1 MSVRTAPLAVLTLFV
16 THLAH
21 SAPAELTGR
30 WEAALR
36 YEGTPAAVK
45 YSRLNIEA
53 KDSAYTASFQWL
65 QFEGSAKG
73 DVLQLRCTS
82 PAGIHGEP
90 CGELT
95 LRRNRKGLE
104 GSGTLYGLR
113 ASIIAERPAVAPAGP
128 AALHTFEPRLF
139 HLQFSDAPAPVL
151 RIFPGDTV
159 RTRTLDAAGRD
170 EHEVNRSPAGNPQT
184 GPFYIEGA
192 MPGDTL
198 VVHFKR
204 IRPNRDTARI
214 YSNVVLV
221 GAFEP
226 AYVHGLKLVDN
237 WNGTWK
243 LDRHKGTASLMQPSD
258 KLKDFTVKLD
268 PMMGGVGVAPPDGQ
282 AISTTDLGA
291 FGGNLDYQGIRE
303 GTTLHLPV
311 FTRGALLFLGD
322 GHAMQGAGELPGQG
336 LETSMDVEFTIRV
349 IENETLGQPW
359 AEDDRFV
366 MVMGIAGS
374 LTESLQRATTGLTRW
389 LEKRYQLNSAEIAMV
404 LGTSIDY
411 DIAEIVDP
419 HIHVVAK
426 ISKDVLAQIRPA
438 PLEDRN

>member
-1 MSVRTAPLAVLTLFV
+1 MSARTVSLALLILSV
-16 THLAH
+16 THAAH
-21 SAPAELTGR
+21 AAPAELTGR
-30 WEAALR
+30 WEASLR
-36 YEGTPAAVK
+36 YAGTPEAVK

-53 KDSAYTASFQWL
+53 KGSAYSASFQWL
-65 QFEGSAKG
+65 QFEGTAKG
-73 DVLQLRCTS
+73 DALLLRCTS
-82 PAGIHGEP
+82 PAGLHGEP

-95 LRRNRKGLE
+95 LRQKGKGLE
-104 GSGTLYGLR
+104 GSGTLYGLK
-113 ASIIAERPAVAPAGP
+113 ASIVAGRPAVAPAGAP
-128 AALHTFEPRLF
+128 TVHTFEPQSF

-159 RTRTLDAAGRD
+159 RTWTLDAAGRD
-170 EHEVNRSPAGNPQT
+170 EHEINRAPAGNPQT

-243 LDRHKGTASLMQPSD
+243 LDRDKGTASLMQPSP
-258 KLKDFTVKLD
+258 KLKDLTVKLD

-282 AISTTDLGA
+282 SISTSDLGA

-303 GTTLHLPV
+303 GTTLYLPV
-311 FTRGALLFLGD
+311 FSRGALLFLGD
-322 GHAMQGAGELPGQG
+322 GHALQGAGELPGQG
-336 LETSMDVEFTIRV
+336 LETSMDVEFTVRV

-366 MVMGIAGS
+366 MVMGIGGS

-389 LEKRYQLNSAEIAMV
+389 LEKRYELNSAEIAMV

-419 HIHVVAK
+419 HINVVAR
-426 ISKDVLAQIRPA
+426 IPKDVLEQISASR
-438 PLEDRN
+438 

>member
-1 MSVRTAPLAVLTLFV
+1 MTARTAPLAFLTL
-16 THLAH
+16 LA
-21 SAPAELTGR
+21 SQVAFSVPAELTGR

-53 KDSAYTASFQWL
+53 KDSAYTASFQWM

-95 LRRNRKGLE
+95 LRRNRKSLE
-104 GSGTLYGLR
+104 GSGTLFGLK
-113 ASIIAERPAVAPAGP
+113 ASIVAERPAVA
-128 AALHTFEPRLF
+128 AADTPTVHSFEPRSF
-139 HLQFSDAPAPVL
+139 HLQFSDAPSPVL

-159 RTRTLDAAGRD
+159 RTKTLDAAGRD
-170 EHEVNRSPAGNPQT
+170 EHEINRSPPGNPQT

-226 AYVHGLKLVDN
+226 AYVYGLKLVDD

-243 LDRHKGTASLMQPSD
+243 LDRAKGTATLMQPSPR
-258 KLKDFTVKLD
+258 LKDLTVKLD

-282 AISTTDLGA
+282 AISTSDLGA

-322 GHAMQGAGELPGQG
+322 GHALQGAGELPGQG
-336 LETSMDVEFTIRV
+336 LETSMDVEFTVRV

-359 AEDDRFV
+359 AEDDRCV
-366 MVMGIAGS
+366 MVMGIGGS
-374 LTESLQRATTGLTRW
+374 QTEALQRATTGLTRW

-419 HIHVVAK
+419 HIHVVAR
-426 ISKDVLAQIRPA
+426 ISKDILAQIKA
-438 PLEDRN
+438 EEGK

>member
-1 MSVRTAPLAVLTLFV
+1 MTARTAPLAIFIL
-16 THLAH
+16 LA
-21 SAPAELTGR
+21 SQAAYAAPTELTGR

-53 KDSAYTASFQWL
+53 KDSAYSASFQWM
-65 QFEGSAKG
+65 QFEGGAKG
-73 DVLQLRCTS
+73 DALQLRCTS
-82 PAGIHGEP
+82 PAGIHGES

-104 GSGTLYGLR
+104 GSGTLYGLK
-113 ASIIAERPAVAPAGP
+113 ASIVAERPAVAATSSPTV
-128 AALHTFEPRLF
+128 HSFEPRSF
-139 HLQFSDAPAPVL
+139 HLQFSDAPSPVL

-159 RTRTLDAAGRD
+159 RTKTLDAAGRD
-170 EHEVNRSPAGNPQT
+170 EREINRSPPGNPQT

-198 VVHFKR
+198 VIHFKR

-226 AYVHGLKLVDN
+226 AYVHGLKLVDD

-243 LDRHKGTASLMQPSD
+243 LDRDKGTATLVQPSP
-258 KLKDFTVKLD
+258 KLKDLTVKLD
-268 PMMGGVGVAPPDGQ
+268 PMIGGVGVAPPDGQ
-282 AISTTDLGA
+282 AISTSDLGA

-336 LETSMDVEFTIRV
+336 LETSMDVEFTVRV
-349 IENETLGQPW
+349 IEDETLGQPW
-359 AEDDRFV
+359 AEDDRCV

-374 LTESLQRATTGLTRW
+374 LTESLQRATTGLARW

-404 LGTSIDY
+404 LGTSIEY

-419 HIHVVAK
+419 HIHAVAR
-426 ISKDVLAQIRPA
+426 ISKDVLAQLGPRP
-438 PLEDRN
+438 

>member
-1 MSVRTAPLAVLTLFV
+1 MSARTALLTTLVLFV
-16 THLAH
+16 TQAAH
-21 SAPAELTGR
+21 SAPAQLTGR

-36 YEGTPAAVK
+36 YTGTPEAVK
-45 YSRLNIEA
+45 YARLEIEA
-53 KDSAYTASFQWL
+53 KGSAFIATFQWL
-65 QFEGSAKG
+65 QFEGSLKG
-73 DVLQLRCTS
+73 DALQLRCTS
-82 PAGIHGEP
+82 PTGLHGEP

-104 GSGTLYGLR
+104 GSGTLYGLE
-113 ASIIAERPAVAPAGP
+113 ASILAERPAVASVGVPTV
-128 AALHTFEPRLF
+128 HTFEPQTF
-139 HLQFSDAPAPVL
+139 HLKFSDAPPPVL

-159 RTRTLDAAGRD
+159 RTWTLDAAGRD
-170 EHEVNRSPAGNPQT
+170 EHEINRSPAGNPQT
-184 GPFYIEGA
+184 GPFHVEGA

-198 VVHFKR
+198 VVHFRR

-226 AYVHGLKLVDN
+226 AYVHGLKLIDN

-243 LDRHKGTASLMQPSD
+243 LDRDKGTASLLQPSPT
-258 KLKDFTVKLD
+258 LKDYTVKLD
-268 PMMGGVGVAPPDGQ
+268 PMIGGAGVAPPDGQ
-282 AISTTDLGA
+282 AISTSDLGA

-303 GTTLHLPV
+303 GTTLYLPV
-311 FTRGALLFLGD
+311 FTRGALLFIGD
-322 GHAMQGAGELPGQG
+322 GHALQGAGELPGQG
-336 LETSMDVEFTIRV
+336 LETSMDVEFTVRV

-359 AEDDRFV
+359 AEDDRHV

-374 LTESLQRATTGLTRW
+374 LTESLQKATTGLSRW
-389 LEKRYQLNSAEIAMV
+389 LEQRYQLNSAEIAMV

-419 HIHVVAK
+419 HINVVARIPKDILTK
-426 ISKDVLAQIRPA
+426 IALPTTSA
-438 PLEDRN
+438 P

>member
-1 MSVRTAPLAVLTLFV
+1 MSARTALLTTLTSLALLA
-16 THLAH
+16 THAAH
-21 SAPAELTGR
+21 AAPAELRGR

-36 YEGTPAAVK
+36 YEGTPEAVK

-53 KDSAYTASFQWL
+53 KDSAYIASFQWL
-65 QFEGSAKG
+65 QFEGIAKG
-73 DVLQLRCTS
+73 GALQLRCTS
-82 PAGIHGEP
+82 AVGLHGEP

-95 LRRNRKGLE
+95 LRKNRTGLE
-104 GSGTLYGLR
+104 GSGTLYGLK
-113 ASIIAERPAVAPAGP
+113 ANIVAERPAVAPASSP
-128 AALHTFEPRLF
+128 RVHTVEPRSF
-139 HLQFSDAPAPVL
+139 HLQFSDAPPPVL

-159 RTRTLDAAGRD
+159 RTKTLDAAGRD
-170 EHEVNRSPAGNPQT
+170 EHEVNRSPPGNPQT
-184 GPFYIEGA
+184 GPFHVEGA

-198 VVHFKR
+198 VIHFKR

-243 LDRHKGTASLMQPSD
+243 LDREKGTASLMQPSP
-258 KLKDFTVKLD
+258 KLKDLTVKLD

-282 AISTTDLGA
+282 AISTSDLGA

-303 GTTLHLPV
+303 GTTLYLPV
-311 FTRGALLFLGD
+311 FTRGARLFMGD
-322 GHAMQGAGELPGQG
+322 GHALQGAGELPGQG
-336 LETSMDVEFTIRV
+336 LETSMDVEFTVRV

-359 AEDDRFV
+359 AEDEHFV

-389 LEKRYQLNSAEIAMV
+389 LEKRYQLNSAEIAML

-419 HIHVVAK
+419 HIHVVAR
-426 ISKDVLAQIRPA
+426 ISKDVLAQIV
-438 PLEDRN
+438 D